1 MTLASVLL
9 FAMLLLHFPCESIP
23 DTQRVISWTQT
34 KLSFIVKIIRI
45 VANMLLKLF
54 VYRKRISSKIWCNLN
69 KYMFFRLGGDDGS
82 MLVSW
87 TSLNPMDLVQKMN
100 SFGKDWDFN
109 FNSFEDFMKR
119 VSFKSING
127 LFISN

>member
-1 MTLASVLL
+1 
-9 FAMLLLHFPCESIP
+9 
-23 DTQRVISWTQT
+23 
-34 KLSFIVKIIRI
+34 
-45 VANMLLKLF
+45 
-54 VYRKRISSKIWCNLN
+54 
-69 KYMFFRLGGDDGS
+69 MFFRLGGDDGS